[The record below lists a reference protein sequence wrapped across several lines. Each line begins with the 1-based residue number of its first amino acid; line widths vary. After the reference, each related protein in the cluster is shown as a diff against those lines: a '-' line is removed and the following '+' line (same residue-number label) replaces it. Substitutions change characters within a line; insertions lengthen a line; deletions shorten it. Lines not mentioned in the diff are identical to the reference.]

1 MTPVSDE
8 TMRRVAAALER
19 LVLVIEARASSASP
33 RPVEPPAR
41 VIPKGGRRA
50 A

>member
-1 MTPVSDE
+1 VTASEE

-19 LVLVIEARASSASP
+19 LVALMENRTEEREP
-33 RPVEPPAR
+33 RMVEPPAR